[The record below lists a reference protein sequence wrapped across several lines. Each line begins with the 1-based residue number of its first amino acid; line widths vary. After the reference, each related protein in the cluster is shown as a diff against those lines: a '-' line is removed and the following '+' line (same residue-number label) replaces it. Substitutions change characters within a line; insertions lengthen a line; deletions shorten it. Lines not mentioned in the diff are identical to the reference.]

1 MRIASLLPSA
11 TEILYALGA
20 GDELVAISEKC
31 DYPDA
36 VRSKTVVVRSRID
49 DTRSQEEIH
58 AQVQGL
64 VAAGEA
70 LYEVD
75 LAALA
80 RLQCDLL
87 ITQDVCHVCAASPH
101 DLEQGLCRL
110 DPAPQVVALHPCR
123 LDEVWQDVETL
134 GEAIGRPAR
143 GHELAAALRAAVAA
157 RIDWRGAA
165 AAATP
170 RVLCLEWFMPPFI
183 AGHWVPDMVACAGGL
198 DALGMAGQP
207 GFACDWER
215 VLASRPDAIVL
226 MPCGYH
232 LDEVERQAREFVW
245 PEGWQRLDAVR
256 AGNVFV
262 VDASGQFSRHGPRL
276 ADGVQTLREILAAF
290 HRHDRSASGGNSWR
304 RLTA

>member
-11 TEILYALGA
+11 TEILFALGA

-36 VRSKTVVVRSRID
+36 VRAKTVVVRSRID
-49 DTRSQEEIH
+49 DTRPQAEIH
-58 AQVQGL
+58 AQVQGM

-80 RLQCDLL
+80 RLECDLL
-87 ITQDVCHVCAASPH
+87 ITQEVCHVCAASPH
-101 DLEQGLCRL
+101 DLAQGLCRL
-110 DPAPQVVALHPCR
+110 DPEPRVVALHPCR

-134 GEAIGRPAR
+134 GEAIGRRER
-143 GHELAAALRAAVAA
+143 GRELAACLRAAVAA
-157 RIDWRGAA
+157 PPAGSAPI
-165 AAATP
+165 P
-170 RVLCLEWFMPPFI
+170 RVLCLEWFMPFFI
-183 AGHWVPDMVACAGGL
+183 AGHWVPDMVACAGGCG
-198 DALGMAGQP
+198 ALGVAGEP
-207 GFACDWER
+207 GFACDEAR
-215 VLASRPDAIVL
+215 VLASRPDVIVL

-232 LDEVERQAREFVW
+232 LDEVERQARCFAW
-245 PEGWQRLDAVR
+245 PEGWQHLAAVQ

-276 ADGVQTLREILAAF
+276 ADGVRTLREILAAWQ
-290 HRHDRSASGGNSWR
+290 RDDRSATGGSSWR
-304 RLTA
+304 RLSA

>member
-36 VRSKTVVVRSRID
+36 ARVKPVVVRSRID
-49 DTRSQEEIH
+49 DTRPQEEIH
-58 AQVQGL
+58 AQVQGM

-75 LAALA
+75 VAALA

-101 DLEQGLCRL
+101 DVEDGLCQL
-110 DPAPQVVALHPCR
+110 NPALRMVALHPCR
-123 LDEVWQDVETL
+123 LDEVWQDVEAL

-143 GHELAAALRAAVAA
+143 GRELAAALRAAVAA
-157 RIDWRGAA
+157 PLPRTSPA
-165 AAATP
+165 P
-170 RVLCLEWFMPPFI
+170 RVLCLEWFMPPFV
-183 AGHWVPDMVACAGGL
+183 AGHWVPDMVACAGGC
-198 DALGMAGQP
+198 DALGVAGEP
-207 GFACDWER
+207 GFACDWAR
-215 VLASRPDAIVL
+215 VLASRPEVIVL

-232 LDEVERQAREFVW
+232 LDEVERQARSFAW
-245 PEGWQRLDAVR
+245 PDGWQRLAAVR

-290 HRHDRSASGGNSWR
+290 QRGDRSADGGSSWR
-304 RLTA
+304 RLLA